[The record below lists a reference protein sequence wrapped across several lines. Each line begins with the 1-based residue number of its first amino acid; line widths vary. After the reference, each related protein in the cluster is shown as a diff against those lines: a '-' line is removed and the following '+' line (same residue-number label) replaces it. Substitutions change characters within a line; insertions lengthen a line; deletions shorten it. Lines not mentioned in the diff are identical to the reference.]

1 MFIAHI
7 PAGYLAS
14 SLIVQKQT
22 NKCRLLAFGIGCSV
36 LPDLDLLWFYLVD
49 NRQTG
54 HHAYIFHWPLFWCA
68 LAMGAWLFSWHTKK
82 AWMHAYIVVGL
93 VCLTLHMFLDSFA
106 AEIYWLKPLSDMH
119 LNVVEVPAQ
128 YNWWVWNFVF
138 HWTFAVELAICLVA
152 AAVFLSKRSPA
163 RRK

>member
-14 SLIVQKQT
+14 NLIAQKQT
-22 NKCRLLAFGIGCSV
+22 NRFRLLAFGIGCSI

-49 NRQTG
+49 NRQTA

-68 LAMGAWLFSWHTKK
+68 LALAAWFFSWTTKK
-82 AWMHAYIVVGL
+82 AWMQTYILVGL

-106 AEIYWLKPLSDMH
+106 AEIYWLKPFSDMH
-119 LNVVEVPAQ
+119 LNVVEVPAR
-128 YNWWVWNFVF
+128 YGWWVWNFVF
-138 HWTFAVELAICLVA
+138 HWTFAAELAICLA
-152 AAVFLSKRSPA
+152 AAAALVRKRNAA
-163 RRK
+163 RRG